1 MTPNKKYM
9 LVLTT
14 LVASTISYFF
24 LFLRTFGMLRSIE
37 FDYEVVNNKRVDK
50 ANSTVILQYLAR
62 SYYRQL

>member
-1 MTPNKKYM
+1 MTPNKKYT
-9 LVLTT
+9 TT
-14 LVASTISYFF
+14 LVASTSSYFF
-24 LFLRTFGMLRSIE
+24 LFFLRTILRSTQPLE

>member
-1 MTPNKKYM
+1 MTPNKKYT
-9 LVLTT
+9 TT
-14 LVASTISYFF
+14 LVASTSSYFF
-24 LFLRTFGMLRSIE
+24 LFLRTFGMLRSTQPLE

>member
-1 MTPNKKYM
+1 MTPNKKYT

-14 LVASTISYFF
+14 LVASTSSYFF